1 MCSEE
6 GRNTDL
12 KKFALVLSVILM
24 MTIISPITAHATE
37 QISEDE
43 LNSYIQTEF
52 EKTHVPAMSVAIV
65 DTDNVEFIG
74 NYGDCESADTPF
86 ILGSISKSF
95 TAVAI
100 MQLVEQGKINLDE
113 PMSAYLPEA
122 DQSSKTTVKQL
133 LHHTSGIHTYMT
145 LENYSSSDTVTGYEY
160 ANVNYNLLGLIVEQA
175 SGASYADY
183 LKANIF
189 TPLGMTSSYT
199 SLYEAKTDGL
209 IDGNRNCF
217 GIMYPDEYIYPTK
230 MTSGWMTA
238 ASAYII
244 STANDMGKYLQFYL
258 NGGNDVLSSQSMEL
272 MYNDTVSVQ
281 ENYEYGYGLGIDK
294 TSGVT
299 ILTHGGNVE
308 NYTTYMFLLPES
320 DKAAIVL
327 TNACDFFVSNDM
339 VIQTAYNIAYKLLAM
354 PTSDIGDSTYM
365 TTHLVINAILLFI
378 AITAILPLF
387 FLKKWRSINKGN
399 IRISSI
405 LCTTFIHIFVP
416 TLLLLVPK
424 VFSATMWVAARF
436 APDVFWVLIIS
447 SLLLYLAGI
456 YKIVFYIRTN
466 ISKRQN
472 Q

>member
-1 MCSEE
+1 MKKIIAVGLSLLLLTLMAAPLTANAEE
-6 GRNTDL
+6 AIANEEL
-12 KKFALVLSVILM
+12 
-24 MTIISPITAHATE
+24 E
-37 QISEDE
+37 Q
-43 LNSYIQTEF
+43 YIQTEF
-52 EKTHVPAMSVAIV
+52 EKTHVPGMSVAIV
-65 DTDNVEFIG
+65 DADNVEFIG

-113 PMSAYLPEA
+113 PISVYLPEA

-145 LENYSSSDTVTGYEY
+145 LEDYISSDTVMGYEY
-160 ANVNYNLLGLIVEQA
+160 ANVNYNLLGLIVEQV
-175 SGASYADY
+175 SGLSYADY

-199 SLYEAKTDGL
+199 SLDEAKTDGL

-217 GIMYPDEYIYPTK
+217 GIMYPDEYIYPTR

-258 NGGNDVLSSQSMEL
+258 NGGNDVLSSQSIEL

-354 PTSDIGDSTYM
+354 QTTDIGGSAYM
-365 TTHLVINAILLFI
+365 TTHLMIDAILLII
-378 AITAILPLF
+378 AMIALLPLF
-387 FLKKWRSINKGN
+387 FLKKWRTKNKGKL
-399 IRISSI
+399 RISSI
-405 LCTTFIHIFVP
+405 LCTTLIHILVP
-416 TLLLLVPK
+416 TLLMLVPK
-424 VFSATMWVAARF
+424 ALSATMWVAARF

-447 SLLLYLAGI
+447 SLLLYLTGI
-456 YKIVFYIRTN
+456 YKIIFYVRT
-466 ISKRQN
+466 STAKRQKN
-472 Q
+472 ETHGR